1 MSAYLLQNH
10 CGHSESNV
18 SNSLH
23 WRLEGAVPKLVT
35 ISIAIRACFG
45 KPAFEIMQQGR
56 TPAGVKN
63 EAFPEKT

>member
-1 MSAYLLQNH
+1 LHAFLLQNH
-10 CGHSESNV
+10 CGHSESDV
-18 SNSLH
+18 PNSLRR
-23 WRLEGAVPKLVT
+23 RLESAVPKLVT

-56 TPAGVKN
+56 TPAGAKN